1 MVRSAHAQES
11 TTKLKKL
18 SLKLAYKIWVAIK
31 DGAMGKAMKCA
42 HDIQKQLSHL
52 KGCKMGKQCCKM

>member
-18 SLKLAYKIWVAIK
+18 SLKLAYKIWVASEGLVEEQIEAK
-31 DGAMGKAMKCA
+31 DMLN
-42 HDIQKQLSHL
+42 IQR
-52 KGCKMGKQCCKM
+52 